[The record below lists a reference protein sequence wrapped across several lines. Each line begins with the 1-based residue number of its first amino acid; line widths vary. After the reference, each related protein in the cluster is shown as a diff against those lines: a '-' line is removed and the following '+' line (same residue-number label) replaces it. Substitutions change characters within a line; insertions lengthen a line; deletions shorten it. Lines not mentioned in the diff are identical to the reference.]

1 MIRIYN
7 FFDVEAVGVRWD
19 HGKQL
24 VTDVWRFESHLQ
36 SLGCRSCWRHSQ
48 NHNIAFKFVKICLN
62 ANFKF
67 HCSIHLLMFFWYKSF
82 SSPRLPSGC
91 ACHLAVLATDLEVYS
106 ARQRLIWIEGPVGG
120 ILATETRPFFNATWF
135 FSSKLVTRIFVKDPD
150 LGSALWMDRSHGTGK
165 TGLSGEG

>member
-1 MIRIYN
+1 MGQDYN
-7 FFDVEAVGVRWD
+7 EV
-19 HGKQL
+19 Q
-24 VTDVWRFESHLQ
+24 T
-36 SLGCRSCWRHSQ
+36 SLLPEKNGLDTRSNMTSWCLRHSQ
-48 NHNIAFKFVKICLN
+48 NHIIAFKFVKICLN

-106 ARQRLIWIEGPVGG
+106 SRQRLIWIEGPVGVKL
-120 ILATETRPFFNATWF
+120 ISATETRPFFNASWF

-150 LGSALWMDRSHGTGK
+150 LGSALEVSYHESMEKRHAHIFMHCIYMD
-165 TGLSGEG
+165 